1 MTILDYQLQCRSA
14 SEAGVTNLPQTP
26 LAISISARQTG
37 WTIKAL
43 QPDTLYQISLSAR
56 TQHGIG
62 VPAKLEIRTLMPTPP
77 QDLTLDNFQKETA
90 LTGGGFPR
98 DYIVLKLQWKPP
110 AETYGE
116 LKGYQVS
123 FRLVGPPELLMT
135 TKPAEGETGKL
146 SEGAQVT
153 PTHAVRRNVTGTSY
167 TSTQIDNI
175 REL

>member
-1 MTILDYQLQCRSA
+1 MSCIVGIFTVALL
-14 SEAGVTNLPQTP
+14 GVVKSINTDVQTHP
-26 LAISISARQTG
+26 FFELNANPCQDDPGFCFS
-37 WTIKAL
+37 
-43 QPDTLYQISLSAR
+43 
-56 TQHGIG
+56 
-62 VPAKLEIRTLMPTPP
+62 VPTPP

-135 TKPAEGETGKL
+135 TKPAEGEAGKL

-175 REL
+175 RELENTVILVFKNFIPLYLCKS

>member
-1 MTILDYQLQCRSA
+1 MPCIVYIFTIALL
-14 SEAGVTNLPQTP
+14 GWVG
-26 LAISISARQTG
+26 SISTDVHNHPFFELNANPCQEDPG
-37 WTIKAL
+37 FCF
-43 QPDTLYQISLSAR
+43 S
-56 TQHGIG
+56 
-62 VPAKLEIRTLMPTPP
+62 VPTPP

-110 AETYGE
+110 EETYGE

-135 TKPAEGETGKL
+135 TKPSEGENAKL
-146 SEGAQVT
+146 GDGSQVT

-175 REL
+175 REFKKVNLLYLRAISWTCMHVKALH